1 MKTMPYIGTL
11 EITSKYRYGLTSRGT
26 PLYLFKPY
34 DTDLPEFIVGSNIR
48 DHSRDRIALVETSET
63 LGDRV
68 RPRANLIRLIGPVGD
83 FEAEKKGLL
92 LHYGSPA
99 AFKKVVNDPVDESQ
113 DGKRI
118 EISSETGWY
127 TYHVDP
133 LGCRDIDD
141 AIAYNRVSGETA
153 ITIADAA
160 AFVTAGSELDKAAC
174 AIGATFYDLNG
185 KVMLPMLPTTVS
197 EDSASLCPGQ
207 RRRGVSLIIDRDGKE
222 TFVLSWI
229 TVQHSFTYESFE
241 DEVNEQAALTNVL
254 TGSDP
259 GTFDPH
265 KIIETLMIRYNTAVA
280 RKLVELKAGL
290 LRVQAVADATLVS
303 HWTAIDPRLS
313 TLANEAATYSLPTE
327 DENQVHASIGSV
339 YCHASSPLRRY
350 ADLVNQRVIKAAM
363 LDRTVALDDAIDL
376 HLNHRTKANR
386 RWARDLTFLTK
397 VTPGRIHHIDV
408 LWISEDQVW
417 VPAWKRIIRT
427 SHERPVTVGSDSI
440 GIRAIEDKIAIF
452 CDPSKRNWKARV
464 LTAAL

>member
-1 MKTMPYIGTL
+1 MHYIGTL

-48 DHSRDRIALVETSET
+48 DRSRDQIALVETGES

-83 FEAEKKGLL
+83 FEAEQKGLL

-99 AFKKVVNDPVDESQ
+99 AFKKVAIDSVDESQ

-118 EISSETGWY
+118 ELSSETGWY

-141 AIAYNRVSGETA
+141 AIAYNRETGETA

-160 AFVTAGSELDKAAC
+160 AFVTPGSELDKSAC

-185 KVMLPMLPTTVS
+185 KVLLPMLPSSVS
-197 EDSASLCPGQ
+197 EEAASLCPGQ
-207 RRRGVSLIIDRDGKE
+207 RRRGITLIIDREGKE

-241 DEVNEQAALTNVL
+241 DEINDQATLTNVL
-254 TGSDP
+254 TGSELSP
-259 GTFDPH
+259 FDPH
-265 KIIETLMIRYNTAVA
+265 KVIETLMIRYNTAVA

-290 LRVQAVADATLVS
+290 LRVQAAADAAKIS

-313 TLANEAATYSLPTE
+313 VLANEAAAYMPTE
-327 DENQVHASIGSV
+327 DGENEGQVHASIGSV

-350 ADLVNQRVIKAAM
+350 ADLVNQRVIKAGM
-363 LDRTVALDDAIDL
+363 LDRTVALDEALDL

-408 LWISEDQVW
+408 LWISDDQVW
-417 VPAWKRIIRT
+417 VPEWKRIIRV
-427 SHERPVTVGSDSI
+427 SHERPVSVGSDGLGFNI
-440 GIRAIEDKIAIF
+440 VEDKIAIF

-464 LTAAL
+464 LTAEV

>member
-1 MKTMPYIGTL
+1 MHYIGTL

-48 DHSRDRIALVETSET
+48 DRTRDQIALVETTDT

-83 FEAEKKGLL
+83 FEAEQKALL

-99 AFKKVVNDPVDESQ
+99 AFKKVTVDPVDESQ

-141 AIAYNRVSGETA
+141 AIAYNRASGETA

-174 AIGATFYDLNG
+174 AIGSTFYDLNG
-185 KVMLPMLPTTVS
+185 KVMLPMLPAAVS
-197 EDSASLCPGQ
+197 EESASLCPGQ
-207 RRRGVSLIIDRDGKE
+207 RRRGVSLIIDREGKE

-241 DEVNEQAALTNVL
+241 DEVNEQAALSNLVTK
-254 TGSDP
+254 SDHGP
-259 GTFDPH
+259 FDPH

-280 RKLVELKAGL
+280 RRLVELKAGL
-290 LRVQAVADATLVS
+290 LRVQAAADAEKIR

-313 TLANEAATYSLPTE
+313 TLANEAATYVPAE
-327 DENQVHASIGSV
+327 ENQVHASIGSV

-350 ADLVNQRVIKAAM
+350 ADLVNQRMIKAAM
-363 LDRTVALDDAIDL
+363 LDRTVALEDALDL

-397 VTPGRIHHIDV
+397 VTPGYIYHIDV
-408 LWISEDQVW
+408 LWISDDQVW
-417 VPAWKRIIRT
+417 VPDWKRIIRVG
-427 SHERPVTVGSDSI
+427 HERPVIVGSDGLGFKI
-440 GIRAIEDKIAIF
+440 VEDKIAIF
-452 CDPSKRNWKARV
+452 CDPSKRNWKTRI
-464 LTAAL
+464 LTAGL